1 MLRVR
6 GTRCKTLA
14 ENARATPNDVNGHGR
29 VDTAGWAEYAGRQPE
44 VDNVRRARRRHVLGD
59 GTAGDSEGR
68 RLVAR
73 MGAAAQAD
81 GARMAPAE
89 ESVFK
94 SAIGDEICFGGM
106 GKAFMSDLHSIDH
119 ANVEQS
125 VTSIPRC
132 SV

>member
-1 MLRVR
+1 MKLKRSHRARRSDGERVLPVR
-6 GTRCKTLA
+6 RTESKTLA
-14 ENARATPNDVNGHGR
+14 ENARATPNDVDGHSR

-73 MGAAAQAD
+73 MGVARQAN
-81 GARMAPAE
+81 GARTAPAE

-94 SAIGDEICFGGM
+94 AAVGDE
-106 GKAFMSDLHSIDH
+106 
-119 ANVEQS
+119 V
-125 VTSIPRC
+125 C
-132 SV
+132 SCGIGN